1 MGSVNTCQK
10 RMLKSVFV
18 IVSITIL
25 MMTILATFFEKNR
38 FQKQE
43 MNRIYYE
50 TFGLKSWLGHLMFD
64 SNWQNI
70 LKTLENAKAA
80 NQSILY
86 FRLTDMNG
94 AILVCDE
101 EFQPG
106 NNRFDPVTV
115 IDVNQPVFER
125 SDIDIT
131 NKIPSWFR
139 IYKSKLNR
147 EIIVDGTIK
156 AAKNEMVFD
165 AFLDITYM
173 GEKQGVLRVGFSR
186 KGLKQHLAV
195 LIGGILLAG
204 CCILTATLVPIFIV
218 VKKNLKPLDLFVS
231 KLSDLRH
238 AQGGGVMRER
248 LSAIH
253 WDETDS
259 DIREIQRL
267 KRAFLKIR
275 DLFILNWDQLESHRQ
290 NLEIMV
296 EERTRELRAL
306 NRKLTRQI
314 EEKKDIEAKLINT
327 QKLEAIGIL
336 AGGIA
341 HEFNNLFMAIT
352 GYASLIQK
360 HSGPDHPNTEK
371 AEKIRDLVDS
381 GSNSIRELMGF
392 ARVGKYA
399 SGPLNINEVLRKNL
413 DIFKRSRKDI
423 TLVTKF
429 SEDLWNV
436 HADRSQLEQI
446 FMNLLLNASDAMP
459 GNGNITVETHNV
471 MLEKKT
477 IGVHKIVSG
486 RFVHV
491 SIQDQGKGIKQD
503 HIQRVFDPFFTTKP
517 FNTGSGLGLASV
529 YGVVDNHGGFTTVE
543 STEGK
548 GSVFN
553 VFLPAITDR
562 AV

>member
-1 MGSVNTCQK
+1 
-10 RMLKSVFV
+10 
-18 IVSITIL
+18 
-25 MMTILATFFEKNR
+25 MMTILVTFFEKNR

-50 TFGLKSWLGHLMFD
+50 TFALKNWLGYLMSG
-64 SNWQNI
+64 SNWQDI
-70 LKTLENAKAA
+70 MTTLKNAKAA
-80 NQSILY
+80 NPSILY
-86 FRLTDMNG
+86 FTLTDMND
-94 AILVCDE
+94 AILVCDDKSRLE
-101 EFQPG
+101 
-106 NNRFDPVTV
+106 NNHFDLVTV
-115 IDVNQPVFER
+115 PDGNQPVFER

-131 NKIPSWFR
+131 NKISSWFR
-139 IYKSKLNR
+139 IYQSQLTR
-147 EIIVDGTIK
+147 DVIEDGTIK
-156 AAKNEMVFD
+156 NTKNDMVFD
-165 AFLDITYM
+165 TFLDITYL
-173 GEKQGVLRVGFSR
+173 GEKRGMLRVGFSQ

-195 LIGGILLAG
+195 LIGGILFAG
-204 CCILTATLVPIFIV
+204 FCILTAALVTIFIV
-218 VKKNLKPLDLFVS
+218 VKKNLKPLDRFVT
-231 KLSDLRH
+231 KLSDLHH

-253 WDETDS
+253 WDETDT
-259 DIREIQRL
+259 DIREIQGL

-296 EERTRELRAL
+296 EERTRELHAL

-314 EEKKDIEAKLINT
+314 EEKKDIEARLINA
-327 QKLEAIGIL
+327 QKLEAIGTL

-360 HSGPDHPNTEK
+360 QSGPGHPNTVK

-392 ARVGKYA
+392 ARVGKYD

-413 DIFKRSRKDI
+413 EIFKRSRKDI
-423 TLVTKF
+423 TLDTQF
-429 SEDLWNV
+429 SDGIWNV
-436 HADRSQLEQI
+436 YADRSQLEQI

-459 GNGNITVETHNV
+459 GNGNITVKTHNV

-503 HIQRVFDPFFTTKP
+503 HIPRVFDPFFTTKP
-517 FNTGSGLGLASV
+517 FNTGAGLGLASV

-553 VFLPAITDR
+553 IFLPAMTDK
-562 AV
+562 AA